1 MPTKSK
7 LPRWEIYQ
15 DTTNRWRWRKF
26 DERGKIQATSP
37 TGFSSRELCILNAR
51 KAGYTGE

>member
-26 DERGKIQATSP
+26 DDRGKIQATSP